1 MKEIKE
7 IVEEIRDELEG
18 AKHYAEQAA
27 KLKDTDT
34 MRSETYAEMAK
45 QELAHIDKLHSMAVK
60 KIEAQRA
67 GGYEAPAAMQAVWDW
82 EHEKMI
88 KHTAK
93 IKAMLEMARG

>member
-7 IVEEIRDELEG
+7 IVEEIRDEVEG

-34 MRSETYAEMAK
+34 TRSEMYAEMAR
-45 QELAHIDKLHSMAVK
+45 QELTHIDKLHSMAVK
-60 KIEAQRA
+60 KIEAQRE

-88 KHTAK
+88 KHVAK
-93 IKAMLEMARG
+93 IRAMLDMVRG